1 MARRKQHRKAPAQAA
16 ATAAAPAAPTAWSG
30 LPDWAPLAGILLVA
44 AFLRL
49 WRLLDAF
56 PIVGDEAIY
65 LRWAEIIDHQ
75 GQWFISLLDGK
86 QPLSYWL
93 YAIERMVA
101 PGADPL
107 WMGRLVSAAA
117 GVGTTWALHA
127 IGRRLADER
136 AGLIGA
142 ALYAV
147 FPWAVMYDRL
157 IYTEA
162 LVNLAGAAAVL
173 VSLWAFE
180 PERASVRRAAVA
192 GLALGLGYLLKSTA
206 LQYASAPVLIGAWR
220 LWPRFGELAKNLAV
234 VFGVTAL
241 FPVFCAWATPEAPTL
256 ETHSLVLH
264 STNFFVRSEDLLA
277 NPLVVLPQNL
287 GKLAEYAGSFLTWPA
302 TLATVLGAGYMLWRR
317 SAPAALLLAI
327 SAAALLAQ
335 MTLLVF
341 FPTRYPFPQMWPWL
355 LVLAMALAD
364 LSRRFPSRRQV
375 SALAAGAALLAAG
388 PMLLRSLGVVLHPQ
402 EAIWP
407 SDARYYFGTHAHNG
421 VGMRE
426 VIAAL
431 RAEAAQGPLVVLV
444 DPIWGLPAD
453 GVFPF
458 LNNRS
463 GIRVYEAWWNTEPQQ
478 PILPRGEAEVVRS
491 HYERVA
497 AGKVNFRDAR
507 KVFYLTATN
516 YHSREEVQAR
526 EPGAR
531 LAMSVPKGDGSQSL
545 DLWRLR

>member
-1 MARRKQHRKAPAQAA
+1 MSRRKKIDTAPRASASESKTPPAQ
-16 ATAAAPAAPTAWSG
+16 G
-30 LPDWAPLAGILLVA
+30 LPPWAPLAAILALA
-44 AFLRL
+44 AFLRV

-86 QPLSYWL
+86 QPLSYWI
-93 YAIERMVA
+93 YAVQRMIV
-101 PGADPL
+101 PGVDPL
-107 WMGRLVSAAA
+107 WAGRMVSAVA
-117 GVGTTWALHA
+117 GVWTTWAVYA

-142 ALYAV
+142 TLYAV

-162 LVNLAGAAAVL
+162 LVNLAGALAVL

-180 PERASVRRAAVA
+180 PENAGWRRAAAV
-192 GLALGLGYLLKSTA
+192 GLTLGLGYMLKSTA
-206 LQYASAPVLIGAWR
+206 LQYVSAPVLIGAWR

-241 FPVFCAWATPEAPTL
+241 FPAFCALATPEAPTL

-264 STNFFVRSEDLLA
+264 STNFFVRPADLFS
-277 NPLVVLPQNL
+277 NPFIVLPQNI

-302 TLATVLGAGYMLWRR
+302 TLAVLAGVVYMAAKR
-317 SAPAALLLAI
+317 SAATLVLLAI
-327 SAAALLAQ
+327 SGAALAAQ

-341 FPTRYPFPQMWPWL
+341 FPTRYPFPQTWPL
-355 LVLAMALAD
+355 LLILAFALTD
-364 LSRRFPSRRQV
+364 LSRRLSSKGRL
-375 SALAAGAALLAAG
+375 AGLAAGAVVLAGG
-388 PMLLRSLGVVLHPQ
+388 PMLARSIGVVVEPQ

-421 VGMRE
+421 QGMRE
-426 VIAAL
+426 VLAAL
-431 RAEAAQGPLVVLV
+431 RNEAAQGPLVVLV
-444 DPIWGLPAD
+444 DPVWGLPAD
-453 GVFPF
+453 GVFPY
-458 LNNRS
+458 LNKRD
-463 GIRVYEAWWNTEPQQ
+463 GITVYEAWWNTDPQQ

-491 HYERVA
+491 HYERVVA
-497 AGKVNFRDAR
+497 DKVDFRNIG
-507 KVFYLTATN
+507 KVFYLTVTN
-516 YHSREEVQAR
+516 YHSRQEVAAR

-531 LAMSVPKGDGSQSL
+531 LALSVPKGDGSASL

>member
-1 MARRKQHRKAPAQAA
+1 MSRRRKPSTESTSQ
-16 ATAAAPAAPTAWSG
+16 G
-30 LPDWAPLAGILLVA
+30 LPSWAPLAAILVLA
-44 AFLRL
+44 AFLRV
-49 WRLLDAF
+49 WRLLDSF

-86 QPLSYWL
+86 QPLSYWI
-93 YAIERMVA
+93 YAVQRIIA
-101 PGADPL
+101 PGVDPL
-107 WMGRLVSAAA
+107 WAGRMVSAAA
-117 GVGTTWALHA
+117 GVGTTWAVYA

-162 LVNLAGAAAVL
+162 LVNLAGALAVL

-180 PERASVRRAAVA
+180 PEKAGWRRAAAV
-192 GLALGLGYLLKSTA
+192 GLTLGLGYMLKSTA

-241 FPVFCAWATPEAPTL
+241 FPAFCALVTPEAPTL

-264 STNFFVRSEDLLA
+264 STNFFVRPDDFFS
-277 NPLVVLPQNL
+277 NPFIVLPQNI

-302 TLATVLGAGYMLWRR
+302 TAAVLAGLVYMAAKR
-317 SAPAALLLAI
+317 SAATLMLLAI
-327 SAAALLAQ
+327 SGAALAAQ

-341 FPTRYPFPQMWPWL
+341 FPTRYPFPQTWPL
-355 LVLAMALAD
+355 LLILAFALAD
-364 LSRRFPSRRQV
+364 LSRRLTSKGQL
-375 SALAAGAALLAAG
+375 AGLAAGAVVLAGG
-388 PMLLRSLGVVLHPQ
+388 PMLARSIGVIVDPQ
-402 EAIWP
+402 NAIWP

-421 VGMRE
+421 QGMRE
-426 VIAAL
+426 VLAAL
-431 RAEAAQGPLVVLV
+431 RNEAAQGPLVVLV

-458 LNNRS
+458 LNQRG
-463 GIRVYEAWWNTEPQQ
+463 GITVYEAWWNTDPQQ

-497 AGKVNFRDAR
+497 AGKVDFRNVG
-507 KVFYLTATN
+507 KVFYLTVTN
-516 YHSREEVQAR
+516 YHSRQEVAAR

-531 LAMSVPKGDGSQSL
+531 LALSVPKGDGSESL